1 MSFEAFGEYVRKEWS
16 NCNKLCLKCQSCIW
30 GTVKDL
36 WWHFNGKLITQFR
49 NTSSSVI
56 RQKGESQN
64 GCFKKTKPI
73 KFSEKRTFLAPDTH
87 TVCVSR
93 GKKCSFFGKFD
104 VLYFLETPVLR
115 FALLPYYRRVSIK
128 ISLLQYRSRTS
139 NDMSY
144 SRLIEAMTWVIQGC
158 TVVRNWIRGAVVC
171 KCFSK

>member
-56 RQKGESQN
+56 RQKKN
-64 GCFKKTKPI
+64 
-73 KFSEKRTFLAPDTH
+73 EKRTFLAPDTH

-144 SRLIEAMTWVIQGC
+144 SRLIEDMTWVIQGC